1 MSNLNVYGFS
11 PPRFRT
17 DILCMLQVF
26 QLTNF
31 NLEFFIYMFTTMID
45 FHVTIQSASFIF
57 PSVRYCISYS
67 IPPYTLLYFDNCYT
81 DKSIHNFDNFIGFL
95 FIRFISRKIE
105 RQFCSFKFLKIEFLK
120 LFHPILFSTSTYVD
134 NANKNHSTPVSKSI
148 KMIKGVY
155 VE

>member
-1 MSNLNVYGFS
+1 MSNFKCSLVFTTCFMINV
-11 PPRFRT
+11 
-17 DILCMLQVF
+17 LCMLQVS

-31 NLEFFIYMFTTMID
+31 NPEFFTYMFTTMID

-57 PSVRYCISYS
+57 PSARYYISYYVAHHKLV
-67 IPPYTLLYFDNCYT
+67 IRI
-81 DKSIHNFDNFIGFL
+81 KRFIIIITILIFL
-95 FIRFISRKIE
+95 IKFISRKIE
-105 RQFCSFKFLKIEFLK
+105 SKFYSFKFLKIEFLK